1 METRGKKKKM
11 EVCRSEDQGQ
21 KIRKKCQEKTHVL
34 ETKKASGSKKMLKGK
49 KKSERERLVEMECQ
63 KFQEVE
69 KKVEKRLQEWYGES
83 LAPFQDKRKSRHARV
98 ERVMKMRHKM
108 HLISTALARQVKS
121 QIYAA
126 CSCEVPP
133 EPAKDKQLKAEGAQS
148 DPGFST
154 IACSSNLQD
163 LEQEMKKRVSL
174 LLGREAKGACVVAVR
189 AVRGLQTS
197 VGRGGKNDMG
207 KPECPIP
214 SPRPLSLDGDY
225 LLVAKKRK
233 GHTCSSKYTAVLLVL
248 KNFVDPEDQEKAR
261 GIVGRSMPSLMASRL
276 ESQRHVLT
284 SRGGH
289 PPCLCAVG
297 KFGKTFGRA
306 EVSKCGIQLK
316 GEKNV
321 DRGAQKSFLGLKMRK
336 GAPGGRTV
344 PLGCTTSA
352 NAYCKWRQTEE
363 ERVEGKK
370 WEGCSN
376 ELKERILSLGGRTKQ
391 APPSPGSQ
399 GILSHGEKNGLLR
412 MWPQEGEHLHLML
425 CQHRHSEPR
434 SQRSAE
440 RARRSDC
447 HRVLLQ
453 VWHEGR
459 GEAATC
465 LAQPCP

>member
-1 METRGKKKKM
+1 MA
-11 EVCRSEDQGQ
+11 S
-21 KIRKKCQEKTHVL
+21 IWVL
-34 ETKKASGSKKMLKGK
+34 I
-49 KKSERERLVEMECQ
+49 
-63 KFQEVE
+63 F
-69 KKVEKRLQEWYGES
+69 
-83 LAPFQDKRKSRHARV
+83 DKNVHARV
-98 ERVMKMRHKM
+98 ERVMKMQHKM
-108 HLISTALARQVKS
+108 HLISTALAGQVKS
-121 QIYAA
+121 QIYAT

-248 KNFVDPEDQEKAR
+248 KNFVDPEDQEKVR
-261 GIVGRSMPSLMASRL
+261 GIVGRSMPSLMTSRL

-306 EVSKCGIQLK
+306 EVSKWGIQLK

-376 ELKERILSLGGRTKQ
+376 ELKESILSLEEDLNRPLSLLAPKAFCHMEKRMAFSACGLKKGSIFTSCSVNTDTVNHVHKDRQNVPGGVTAIVSFCRSGMREEEMQ
-391 APPSPGSQ
+391 
-399 GILSHGEKNGLLR
+399 
-412 MWPQEGEHLHLML
+412 
-425 CQHRHSEPR
+425 QHALPNLVLE
-434 SQRSAE
+434 E
-440 RARRSDC
+440 EEDAR
-447 HRVLLQ
+447 
-453 VWHEGR
+453 
-459 GEAATC
+459 
-465 LAQPCP
+465 